1 MPVRPATIALRH
13 TDRRSR
19 LLRTASL
26 AAVVAALVAAPSQA
40 QLVRLRGG
48 AAPTA
53 PVTGSAAGVDASRS
67 ATMRQVLAEQRNTQ
81 QQESDI
87 RAFVTAARQAAAASG
102 PRSSLVTDGISTGGL
117 YPIAS
122 IREAM
127 RLIQTG
133 AAADAA
139 RSAELLVAAR
149 AANDPTGKRT
159 WEGAGLPTVD
169 STNTKVEIV
178 QSQARAVLSWDRF
191 DIGANTTLNF
201 KQQQNGIA
209 QPGWIAVNRVVDSVN
224 PTTILGK
231 LTADG
236 QVYILNNAGVIFGKG
251 SQVNLRSLVASSLEL
266 GNYAPILRAG
276 DSQSA
281 YTLNTIQDRNTTFLA
296 SGPFS
301 SLTNYGLDGRDVSA
315 APPLFLSS
323 NVVARADITRADGR
337 IAPTEVRPQYL
348 PKLEGDVIVDP
359 GATITAAVGGSIIL
373 AAPKVENAGVLSATD
388 GQVSLVAGRLITFQQ
403 LTGETTVRDTTGGLV
418 TESSVRGLY
427 LRAVNT
433 QRTGVN
439 AGSNLN
445 FTDPLQLRDAERD
458 FGTVINSGLIE
469 SKRGYLSLVT
479 GELGS
484 IFNNGLLTS
493 TTSVSRNGK
502 IGLYGGF
509 VTIGG
514 ANRSNEAGAVSI
526 LPDDN
531 SVTLA
536 DGSTAA
542 LTIPQGSDAE
552 PAVFKRSQIEI
563 GVFVRPEQL
572 AAEDRYAFGAVAPTN
587 LTMGK
592 NALIYAP
599 NAIVTNTYSLGNTE
613 NGALNL
619 SVVTIGEGAK
629 IDVSGLKDVA
639 VDVARNFVTIKPVK
653 RNELRDTP
661 NYREVAIGDNFTLN
675 GTTLTVDIRRTG
687 VRADG
692 VKWVGSPLIEAG
704 SLASQIPAT
713 VSEFMTKGGDVNF
726 ITVGTP
732 TVTLRPDFALGK
744 GASINVSGG
753 WLRYDSATVATSKL
767 VTADGRIVDIGN
779 ADPNDNFVSVFSGF
793 TDSQPRFG
801 VTSLYANPIATAERV
816 EAGYDEGRDAGSLLV
831 AASATRIDGAII
843 GNAFA
848 GLPQAANGVRPTSTR
863 TFAVGDPRKLQA
875 KATELPSGAY
885 VALTGG
891 GSDFTIYNGALGSV
905 QSSIAN
911 SLLSDAMLT
920 NAGLSALTLDTSG
933 AVTFADAD
941 IDSWNLY
948 LTPAQIAAD
957 VKPRDL
963 VTAGDSSSLV
973 LASGATLTVKA
984 GRTIRVDGTVSVPSG
999 TINLATTN
1007 TTGGSAGPTNNNGNE
1022 FRNDDELPQIYAT
1035 GSVLPPLLDINVRGT
1050 LTAAGLWVN
1059 DYLGGDLSLG
1069 KGKAWING
1077 GTITLETAAN
1087 VLAPIGTSLATAQ
1100 IAGDLSGSIDIRA
1113 GSLLDVSAGGYV
1125 RDDQSFDLTGKG
1137 GSVALVNN
1145 TVYARLTTS
1154 RRDSGQ
1160 ASDQPLDGRNQ
1171 TVGFTPLAGIPDTRF
1186 PQPLV
1191 PSLVVDPNARRS
1203 QVSIADGSLSAF
1215 GFSGGGT
1222 FTLVAPDITF
1232 GSDAAR
1238 AGATQIGLDFSAKT
1252 GFGALDLTSNRSL
1265 IVSKLFSNGTNY
1277 NSAFRQTT
1285 SLIVR
1290 NGETLDLTQ
1299 TLFPLITARQDI
1311 DALLNFGT
1319 GGSIRTLAALAPTA
1333 PLDQAAFDRKAV
1345 NLTIGGISELV
1356 VERGGRIT
1364 GAPQA
1369 TIQTTKLINSG
1380 TISLPGG
1387 SIRQSDDSGV
1397 LDNAE
1402 RLTVV
1407 SLAGALGGP
1416 VVNGQYSEGAPNAA
1430 GVINPV
1436 TGTLA
1441 TNAQLFTT
1449 APNSTITNTGATS
1462 ERNVIIGGV
1471 GAQDVGIE
1479 LRTGSVT
1486 DLSGTALYDPRARF
1500 IRDPETG
1507 LTRQVRSGTIF
1518 GGGSITS
1525 ASPFTDEG
1533 ALGTSFARTLNILP
1547 GAIVDISGTRATFD
1561 LFVPVQGYF
1570 ERDEWSNGGRISAL
1584 GGGSLAGGL
1593 VNAFGGY
1600 ADDSGSFIRTGTIDT
1615 RLATT
1620 EAWGGTLEWLRPTL
1634 RATDPNTQT
1643 ANALYANRIAS
1654 SGFDTLIARNGMVL
1668 DGAVDLRLDKA
1679 LVVTA
1684 NVARSGALALG
1695 ATATIS
1701 ATNGA
1706 TAEVSAPY
1714 IRFESRAR
1722 EAIVGP
1728 ADLEPNLTTPG
1739 NIVFSAISLDDDG
1752 ILRSDLSLGMDFVG
1766 TNIFGR
1772 SIGTLSFVT
1781 PGDVR
1786 FTGVDVRSS
1795 PQINSGVVPSL
1806 NGQFVSFAD
1815 TLFDAGRVYAT
1826 TGTGNLQ
1833 GILEAEAKGGTPN
1846 PLYQPYLVLAANDRK
1861 LTFGGTYTNTAT
1873 PLSAGSFLRLEAG
1886 EIVQNGHVAAPIGR
1900 LEIGTRVTVPFGT
1913 LARNPTTS
1921 LTFGAGSLTTVGGGA
1936 TPIPYGTTLD
1946 LKEYFFTPY
1955 SLVPLAITPVGQLTL
1970 QGASIDVQAGAKV
1983 DLKGGGDVFAYEFVS
1998 GVGGSRDV
2006 LSRTSADAFS
2016 SNSYDATTGI
2026 GFQYAD
2032 KRQVYAII
2040 PKSDFKAIAP
2050 YDPVLSADYGVSG
2063 PTNLY
2068 GDNAG
2073 LSVIIDGTAD
2083 VPAGEYVLLPAHY
2096 ALLDGRNGI
2105 RAYRLVENSGQ
2116 AAPEVGQP
2124 ETLLDGSTIVSGQY
2138 AYAGTGLRD
2147 STLRSFSVQSSATF
2161 KKSSRIETTSGTA
2174 TIKAIAER
2182 AGTVIPRLP
2191 TDTARVILSPLT
2203 ELKISGFFDTTTVAG
2218 AKGAQVDITGD
2229 RIIVASELTSGK
2241 PTVATAG
2248 QLTLIDT
2255 TLARLNADSLFIG
2268 GVRSGNADGTT
2279 ELLVDANTLV
2289 VKAGV
2294 DLAAPELLFAVG
2306 NQVAGGSSALTIET
2320 GATLRAK
2327 GGLADPT
2334 GSDYVI
2340 NSTGVADPYDSTG
2353 AGSVVRLANGPE
2365 RLIKRKGTAADEN
2378 TLANAT
2384 LTIGA
2389 ATLVGEGG
2397 LAGNLA
2403 IDTSRNFTVADAA
2416 VLGARNVALS
2426 GDTLIFNGT
2435 ATTSIVRPSLLT
2447 TLSSAERLTLRSPNA
2462 IQFGDAAVAY
2472 PGIGGRYAFNNL
2484 AIDAPSLTVIQSAI
2498 PTRATNV
2505 AITAQDF
2512 RWSNTSDALASCIS
2526 FICGRANT
2534 SLSIAASGEVAFG
2547 GGTLRTLSNGGLV
2560 QISSDRGIF
2569 YEGVGK
2575 LDTGNAALSLITPF
2589 IADRAAIA
2597 DPRQQAVRPD
2607 FTLASS
2613 AGISVA
2619 APAGVTVP
2627 ALAAVA
2633 GNRAPGARLTFDK
2646 SDARTLV
2653 AGQTLDIAITDA
2665 LIEASA
2671 GTINLKAERNL
2682 TLTGSA
2688 TIAAPGFTKRFG
2700 DALDF
2705 VTVAAPGGTLNLTAG
2720 SGNITFAQG
2729 IGTNAI
2735 ITRATLISDSGDAAA
2750 GKGDALKG
2758 AAGSINLVASSGA
2771 IASFDTAGRLLA
2783 AFDPNI
2789 NPGVTGARLGDFGF
2803 DSGTSAFNLS
2813 AFVTKSGN
2821 LFGGDFSVR
2830 SGAADLSLA
2839 AGQLLKAESV
2849 SLTADGGLVTVAGT
2863 IDTSGIDVGKPKADG
2878 IAYTLAEAAKVR
2890 VAGGNVS
2897 LFGQSGVTLATTARV
2912 DTHSSGYA
2920 DLDARS
2926 ASAGDVMIGIGNASG
2941 AAINI
2946 ASGAIIDASATRVEA
2961 NRAAGFTK
2969 DTGRFVANGT
2979 GFTFVEADTGGKI
2992 TLRAPL
2998 IGAAMNTVDIR
3009 LPTTAAFVGAD
3020 QVQVAAVRS
3029 YDLNVLKGTR
3039 GVSTAGGNDII
3050 VDPSAGYDL
3059 ASPFAGNLLSSDFV
3073 TAAGLPSIPNF
3084 IRNFKVSAADGTSS
3098 FAGFRLRPDVEL
3110 VSTGAISLNSNWNL
3124 AAATVDQNAAFNAG
3138 LFDLI
3143 APLSSTG
3150 KPVYALKTGREADLL
3165 EGFGSYQGAD
3175 FLYRVG
3181 GKATGEAPLINFRA
3195 RGDVT
3200 ISRSINDGFFVFHDR
3215 SDAAFISYQLGGGD
3229 RTYNPA
3235 LTTVCSDASTIN
3247 NCSNVTDIGDVV
3259 SLAERNLKS
3268 IRINLAN
3275 VISGEQNSALTI
3287 NSPYSAAANDAAG
3300 LGTALDTMTGKPVG
3314 ASLDFAELFPTLKTG
3329 AMRSSDISIVAG
3341 VDAKLS
3347 TNPFHVDVS
3356 SLATARVVD
3365 GVIGS
3370 NGLSARP
3377 EYRLSAVRGTAS
3389 LTGADLQFEFSSTLL
3404 SGNVFQPVV
3413 ENYSLDELLPLTG
3426 SSEFGVDTLNDQS
3439 YAVLNWG
3446 GATLGSNRFARDVCA
3461 LASATC
3467 KTGFFAGRQITGFAS
3482 QPTGVIAPLGE
3493 IVAFLSQN
3501 KAEYLRRLALPVGNP
3516 ARIASTVALPVSAIT
3531 FREGNVVPVTTVV
3544 RTGTGS
3550 INIAAS
3556 ADVDLRDGTNVQY
3569 RLPGGGK
3576 GLSIGETTTQ
3586 MGGTSVYTAGERV
3599 RNVALTGRYADGGV
3613 GSLTLPSTL
3622 FAPVAEAA
3630 DLAPTPYAIS
3640 YRPPVLA
3647 RAGGDISLRAGRD
3660 ILSRTDAW
3668 STNRSITPREDTN
3681 FTKPFGAAELTYEVG
3696 RTIGGSQLW
3705 RVGNT
3710 ATQLTIAPQYFT
3722 AGVGALSGGDVSIV
3736 AGNNISDLTVVLDTS
3751 VTTSETAQGD
3761 TRTVFGS
3768 GNLALTAGNELQGA
3782 QVYVTEGQAT
3792 LDVGGA
3798 VSSIAPTVLNA
3809 NGKLSPAPAT
3819 ATWLENANVSLIGRG
3834 DTALTAL
3841 GIGSG
3846 SGGSAAFSDT
3856 ASLDVNTLGKVD
3868 FQSVVSAPP
3877 SLSLASLTDTVSL
3890 PSGGEARFGV
3900 RLASSPIGQLSI
3912 LAAGDLANF
3921 SVVMEDGGT
3930 LTPGVTSLTDE
3941 ATRRLQHDSSILHR
3955 NDFEPVRIFTDGSIT
3970 NTSINVPKQA
3980 SIIAGVDII
3989 DSLIVGQNL
3998 RAADS
4003 TRVVAGRDITST
4015 TRAATAIA
4023 QPILSTLPYFGRST
4037 IIVGGP
4043 GSVSVEAGRD
4053 IGPFA
4058 TSALAKQTTALISPT
4073 ILLTGGIFTVGNEYN
4088 PWLPAQGAD
4097 LSVLFGVKP
4106 GIDYATLRSTYLDP
4120 ANAAKLDGDLFVQV
4134 ADAQGNFSGDR
4145 SKPIYAPVLAAWLR
4159 DNAPDLFARVFGS
4172 QSFATDDA
4180 LATAAYGKSQA
4191 LYDAFSTLDIK
4202 RQQPFLIKKLYF
4214 NELEQA
4220 SLPTSPSFQQYIRGY
4235 RAVEALF
4242 PTKLGYTNN
4251 LAAYTTDPETVTANN
4266 PLGVPRRNIVDGQP
4280 QVAAQV
4286 STGNADLRFSTVQT
4300 ARGGDITIVG
4310 PGGDF
4315 LAGSVVRTSEQA
4327 TRRSTAANTGA
4338 LGSLAAA
4345 NFVIRSIPAGYE
4357 GILTLRGGGVRYFTD
4372 GDLRLNQSRL
4382 FTNATGD
4389 ISAWSSNGDLN
4400 AGQGPK
4406 SAGNF
4411 PPVTVRFDLN
4421 GYPVVDTAGG
4431 IVGAG
4436 IGAFK
4441 QSPSDPNSRI
4451 ILIAP
4456 VGEVDAGDAGVR
4468 ASGDVFVAAARV
4480 ANADNFSAGG
4490 TLSGVPTTTVAA
4502 APAVPASAGSALAA
4516 IIKQSQPPGPA
4527 QDVSTLISVDILGYA
4542 GGDRCLDPQ
4551 NNDPNCPK

>member
-1 MPVRPATIALRH
+1 MPVRPAMTALRH

-48 AAPTA
+48 VAPTP

-67 ATMRQVLAEQRNTQ
+67 ASMRQVLAEQKSTQ
-81 QQESDI
+81 QQASDI
-87 RAFVTAARQAAAASG
+87 RAYVTAARQAAAASG
-102 PRSSLVTDGISTGGL
+102 PRSSTVTDGISANGL

-127 RLIQTG
+127 RLTQTG
-133 AAADAA
+133 AAADAT
-139 RSAELLVAAR
+139 RSAELLIAAR
-149 AANDPTGKRT
+149 AANDSTGNRT

-169 STNTKVEIV
+169 ATNTKVEIV
-178 QSQARAVLSWDRF
+178 QTQARAILSWDRF

-201 KQQQNGIA
+201 RQQQNGVA

-231 LTADG
+231 LNADG
-236 QVYILNNAGVIFGKG
+236 QVYILNNQGVIFGKG

-266 GNYAPILRAG
+266 GNYA
-276 DSQSA
+276 SSA
-281 YTLNTIQDRNTTFLA
+281 NTGSGSVSLFRLDTLQDRNSSFLA

-301 SLTNYGLDGRDVSA
+301 SLTNRSLLGRSDLE

-323 NVVARADITRADGR
+323 NVVARPEITQADGR
-337 IAPTEVRPQYL
+337 ISPTEARPNYL
-348 PKLEGDVIVDP
+348 PALEGDVIVDP

-373 AAPKVENAGVLSATD
+373 AAPKVENSGILSATD
-388 GQVSLVAGRLITFQQ
+388 GQVSLVAGRLITYRQ
-403 LTGETTVRDTTGGLV
+403 LTGDANPVIPGTIL
-418 TESSVRGLY
+418 TEPNVRGLY
-427 LRAVNT
+427 LRAVTTGFGAT
-433 QRTGVN
+433 Q
-439 AGSNLN
+439 GSNLN
-445 FTDPLQLRDAERD
+445 VTAPTQASDAQRD
-458 FGTVINSGLIE
+458 FGLVINNGLIE

-479 GELGS
+479 GERGS
-484 IFNNGLLTS
+484 IANNGLLTA

-509 VTIGG
+509 VTIGDPNNTDP
-514 ANRSNEAGAVSI
+514 ARAGGISI

-531 SVTLA
+531 LVTLA
-536 DGSTAA
+536 DGTTAA
-542 LTIPQGSDAE
+542 ATIPQGSDAE
-552 PAVFKRSQIEI
+552 PANFKRSQIEI
-563 GVFVRPEQL
+563 GALLQYDTQGFDDSKTQ
-572 AAEDRYAFGAVAPTN
+572 FGVVAPTN
-587 LTMGK
+587 LTLAK
-592 NALIYAP
+592 NALIFAP
-599 NAIVTNTYSLGNTE
+599 NAVVTNAYSVGFSL
-613 NGALNL
+613 NGFLN
-619 SVVTIGEGAK
+619 SSVTIGEGAT

-639 VDVARNFVTIKPVK
+639 VDVARNFVTITPVK

-704 SLASQIPAT
+704 SIASQIPAT
-713 VSEFMTKGGDVNF
+713 VSELMTKGGDVNLAGF
-726 ITVGTP
+726 GFPATTFQ
-732 TVTLRPDFALGK
+732 PDFTLGK
-744 GASINVSGG
+744 GATINVSGG

-767 VTADGRIVDIGN
+767 VTSDGRIVDIGN
-779 ADPNDNFVSVFSGF
+779 ADPNDSFVGVFSGF

-816 EAGYDEGRDAGSLLV
+816 EAGYDEGRDAGSLLI
-831 AASATRIDGAII
+831 AASATRIDGSII

-848 GLPQAANGVRPTSTR
+848 GLPQAATAARPTSTR
-863 TFAVGDPRKLQA
+863 TVAVGDPRKLQA
-875 KATELPSGAY
+875 KGTELPNGAY

-911 SLLSDAMLT
+911 SLLSDVMLT

-933 AVTFADAD
+933 AVTFAGAD
-941 IDSWNLY
+941 INSWNLY
-948 LTPAQIAAD
+948 LTSAQVAAG
-957 VKPRDL
+957 VKPGDL
-963 VTAGDSSSLV
+963 VTAGGSSSLT
-973 LASGATLTVKA
+973 LAPGATLTVRA
-984 GRTIRVDGTVSVPSG
+984 GRTIRVDGTVAVPSG

-1007 TTGGSAGPTNNNGNE
+1007 TTGDSSGPTNNNGNE
-1022 FRNDDELPQIYAT
+1022 FRDDDQLPQIYAP
-1035 GSVLPPLLDINVRGT
+1035 GSTLPTLLDINVRGT
-1050 LTAAGLWVN
+1050 LSAAGLWVN
-1059 DYLGGDLSLG
+1059 EYLGGDSTLG

-1077 GTITLETAAN
+1077 GTITLETASN
-1087 VLAPIGTSLATAQ
+1087 VFAPIGTSLTTAQ
-1100 IAGDLSGSIDIRA
+1100 TAGDPSGSIDIRA
-1113 GSLLDVSAGGYV
+1113 GSLVDVSAGGYV
-1125 RDDQSFDLTGKG
+1125 REDQSFDLTGKG

-1145 TVYARLTTS
+1145 TSYARLTTS
-1154 RRDSGQ
+1154 RRGESNTGDV
-1160 ASDQPLDGRNQ
+1160 PLFGDNQ
-1171 TVGFTPLAGIPDTRF
+1171 TVGFTPLASVQNNPSF
-1186 PQPLV
+1186 QKALV
-1191 PSLVVDPNARRS
+1191 PSLVVDPTLRRS
-1203 QVSIADGSLSAF
+1203 QVSIADGSLAAF

-1222 FTLVAPDITF
+1222 FRLVAPDITF
-1232 GSDAAR
+1232 GSDLAR
-1238 AGATQIGLDFSAKT
+1238 AGATQIGLNFSAKT

-1265 IVSKLFSNGTNY
+1265 IVSKLFSNGANY

-1285 SLIVR
+1285 SFIVR

-1311 DALLNFGT
+1311 DALLGFAT

-1333 PLDQAAFDRKAV
+1333 PADQAPFDRKAI

-1356 VERGGRIT
+1356 VENGGTIS
-1364 GAPQA
+1364 GAAQA
-1369 TIQTTKLINSG
+1369 TIQATKLINAG

-1387 SIRQSDDSGV
+1387 SIRQSDDTGV
-1397 LDNAE
+1397 TGGAA
-1402 RLTVV
+1402 RLTVS
-1407 SLAGALGGP
+1407 SLSDALGGP
-1416 VVNGQYSEGAPNAA
+1416 VVNGQYSESALNAA

-1449 APNSTITNTGATS
+1449 APTSTTTSATS
-1462 ERNVIIGGV
+1462 ERNIIIGGV

-1479 LRTGSVT
+1479 LRAGSVT

-1500 IRDPETG
+1500 IRDPATG
-1507 LTRQVRSGTIF
+1507 VTRQVRTGTIF
-1518 GGGSITS
+1518 GGGSIVST
-1525 ASPFTDEG
+1525 SPFNDEG
-1533 ALGTSFARTLNILP
+1533 ALGSAFARTFNILP
-1547 GAIVDISGTRATFD
+1547 GAILDISGTRATFD
-1561 LFVPVQGYF
+1561 LFLPALGYV
-1570 ERDEWSNGGRISAL
+1570 ERDEWSVGGRIAAL

-1593 VNAFGGY
+1593 INAFGGY
-1600 ADDSGSFIRTGTIDT
+1600 ADDGGSFIRTGTIDT
-1615 RLATT
+1615 RLATV
-1620 EAWGGTLEWLRPTL
+1620 EALGGTLEWLRPTL
-1634 RATDPNTQT
+1634 RATDPKTQT
-1643 ANALYANRIAS
+1643 ANALFANSISS
-1654 SGFDTLIARNGMVL
+1654 SGFDTLIARNGMVF
-1668 DGAVDLRLDKA
+1668 DGTFNLRLDKA
-1679 LVVTA
+1679 LIVTP
-1684 NVARSGALALG
+1684 NVAASGALVLG
-1695 ATATIS
+1695 ATAPVS
-1701 ATNGA
+1701 ATNA
-1706 TAEVSAPY
+1706 TVAEIAAPY
-1714 IRFESRAR
+1714 IRFESAAR
-1722 EAIVGP
+1722 QLDATPAIV
-1728 ADLEPNLTTPG
+1728 EPVLTTPG
-1739 NIVFSAISLDDDG
+1739 KVTFSAFSLDSG
-1752 ILRSDLSLGMDFVG
+1752 GNRRRDLSLGIDFVG
-1766 TNIFGR
+1766 TNFFGN
-1772 SIGTLSFVT
+1772 SIGTLSFQT

-1786 FTGVDVRSS
+1786 FTGVDQRTASE
-1795 PQINSGVVPSL
+1795 IANGVVPSL

-1833 GILEAEAKGGTPN
+1833 GVLEAEAKGATPN
-1846 PLYQPYLVLAANDRK
+1846 PLYQPYLVLAANNRK
-1861 LTFGGTYTNTAT
+1861 LTFGGSFINTAT
-1873 PLSAGSFLRLEAG
+1873 PLSAGSYLRIEAG
-1886 EIVQNGHVAAPIGR
+1886 EIAQNGHVAAPIGR
-1900 LEIGTRVTVPFGT
+1900 LEIGTREAVDFGT
-1913 LARNPTTS
+1913 LARNPTSS

-1955 SLVPLAITPVGQLTL
+1955 SLAPLTITPVGQLAL
-1970 QGASIDVQAGAKV
+1970 RGSSIDVQTGAKV

-2016 SNSYDATTGI
+2016 SNGYDATTGI

-2050 YDPVLSADYGVSG
+2050 YDSVLSADYGASG

-2068 GDNAG
+2068 GDSAG
-2073 LSVIIDGTAD
+2073 LSVIIDGSAD

-2096 ALLDGRNGI
+2096 ALLDGQNGI
-2105 RAYRLVENSGQ
+2105 RAYRLVENTGE
-2116 AAPEVGQP
+2116 AAPASGQP

-2138 AYAGTGLRD
+2138 VYAGTGLRD
-2147 STLRSFSVQSSATF
+2147 STLRSFSIQSSATF

-2182 AGTVIPRLP
+2182 ASVVIPRLP
-2191 TDTARVILSPLT
+2191 TDTARVILSSLT

-2229 RIIVASELTSGK
+2229 RIIIAPELTNGT
-2241 PTVATAG
+2241 PTAATAG

-2279 ELLVDANTLV
+2279 ELLVDANTLL

-2294 DLAAPELLFAVG
+2294 NLAAPELLFAVG
-2306 NQVAGGSSALTIET
+2306 NQAAGGSSALTIEA

-2327 GGLADPT
+2327 GSLADPT

-2340 NSTGVADPYDSTG
+2340 NSTNVAAPYDSSG

-2365 RLIKRKGTAADEN
+2365 RLVKRKGAAADEN

-2389 ATLVGEGG
+2389 ATLAGDGG
-2397 LAGNLA
+2397 RADNLA

-2416 VLGARNVALS
+2416 LLGARNIALS
-2426 GDTLIFNGT
+2426 GDTIIFNGS

-2462 IQFGDAAVAY
+2462 IQFGDASVAY
-2472 PGIGGRYAFNNL
+2472 PGIGGIYAFNDL
-2484 AIDAPSLTVIQSAI
+2484 VIDAPSLTVIQSAI
-2498 PTRATNV
+2498 LTRATNV

-2512 RWSNTSDALASCIS
+2512 RWSNTSDALASCVS
-2526 FICGRANT
+2526 FICGRANS

-2547 GGTLRTLSNGGLV
+2547 GGTLRTLSNGGRV
-2560 QISSDRGIF
+2560 QISGDKGIF

-2575 LDTGNAALSLITPF
+2575 LDTGNAALTLIAPF
-2589 IADRAAIA
+2589 IADRAAVA

-2607 FTLASS
+2607 FTLASN

-2619 APAGVTVP
+2619 APAGATVP
-2627 ALAAVA
+2627 ALAAIA

-2653 AGQTLDIAITDA
+2653 AGQSLDIAITDA

-2682 TLTGSA
+2682 TLNGSA

-2705 VTVAAPGGTLNLTAG
+2705 VTVAAPGGTLNLSAG
-2720 SGNITFAQG
+2720 SGNIAFAQG
-2729 IGTNAI
+2729 IGANEA

-2750 GKGDALKG
+2750 GQGSALKG
-2758 AAGSINLVASSGA
+2758 AAGSINLIASAGA
-2771 IASFDTAGRLLA
+2771 IASFDTAGRALA
-2783 AFDPNI
+2783 AFDPII
-2789 NPGVTGARLGDFGF
+2789 NPGVTGARLGDFTF
-2803 DSGTSAFNLS
+2803 DSGTSAFDLT
-2813 AFVTKSGN
+2813 AFVARAGN

-2830 SGAADLSLA
+2830 SGAANLILG
-2839 AGQLLKAESV
+2839 AGQLLKAEAV
-2849 SLTADGGLVTVAGT
+2849 SLTADGGLVSVAGA
-2863 IDTSGIDVGKPKADG
+2863 IDTSGIDVTKPKADG
-2878 IAYTLAEAAKVR
+2878 SAYTLAEAAKAR
-2890 VAGGNVS
+2890 VAGGKIS
-2897 LFGQSGVTLATTARV
+2897 LFGQSGVTLAATARL

-2926 ASAGDVMIGIGNASG
+2926 ASAGDVTIGIGNAAG

-2961 NRAAGFTK
+2961 NRVAGFAK
-2969 DTGRFVANGT
+2969 DTGRFVADGP
-2979 GFTFVEADTGGKI
+2979 GFNFVEADTGGKI

-3009 LPTTAAFVGAD
+3009 LPTSTAFVGAD
-3020 QVQVAAVRS
+3020 EVQIAAVRT
-3029 YDLNVLKGTR
+3029 YDLNALRGTL
-3039 GVSTAGGNDII
+3039 GISAGEGNDVIL
-3050 VDPSAGYDL
+3050 DPSAGYDL
-3059 ASPFAGNLLSSDFV
+3059 ATPFAGNLLSSDFV

-3084 IRNFKVSAADGTSS
+3084 IRNFSVSAADGTSN

-3110 VSTGAISLNSNWNL
+3110 VSSGAISLNSNWNL
-3124 AAATVDQNAAFNAG
+3124 AAATIDQTAAFNAG

-3143 APLSSTG
+3143 APLSSPD

-3165 EGFGSYQGAD
+3165 EGFGSYKGAD

-3215 SDAAFISYQLGGGD
+3215 SDAAFINYQLGGGN

-3235 LTTVCSDASTIN
+3235 LTTVCSI
-3247 NCSNVTDIGDVV
+3247 
-3259 SLAERNLKS
+3259 LAESSNCANVVPYDFNILVPDRNYFS
-3268 IRINLAN
+3268 VRINIASA
-3275 VISGEQNSALTI
+3275 VSGTQNSPLTV
-3287 NSPYSAAANDAAG
+3287 NSPYSAAANNAAAM
-3300 LGTALDTMTGKPVG
+3300 GTALDSVTGKPVG
-3314 ASLDFAELFPTLKTG
+3314 ASLEFAELFPTLKSG
-3329 AMRSSDISIVAG
+3329 PMRSSDIAIAAG
-3341 VDAKLS
+3341 SDAKLS
-3347 TNPFHVDVS
+3347 ANPYHVDAS
-3356 SLATARVVD
+3356 TDATARVVD
-3365 GVIGS
+3365 GVIGTT
-3370 NGLSARP
+3370 GQAVRP
-3377 EYRLSAVRGTAS
+3377 EYRLTSVRGSAS
-3389 LTGADLQFEFSSTLL
+3389 ITGSNLQFEFST
-3404 SGNVFQPVV
+3404 P
-3413 ENYSLDELLPLTG
+3413 P
-3426 SSEFGVDTLNDQS
+3426 FGVEDYTFDQLINTTDFS
-3439 YAVLNWG
+3439 DYNVDQLGEDSFAILNWG
-3446 GATLGSNRFARDVCA
+3446 LPAQGSNVFAFDSCA
-3461 LASATC
+3461 FASAKC
-3467 KTGFFAGRQITGFAS
+3467 ATGFFDGRQITGTRALT
-3482 QPTGVIAPLGE
+3482 TGVIAPLGQ
-3493 IVAFLSQN
+3493 ILAFLNLN
-3501 KAEYLRRLALPVGNP
+3501 KAEYLKRVADG
-3516 ARIASTVALPVSAIT
+3516 RIRSTVAAPASPIS
-3531 FREGNVVPVTTVV
+3531 FKEGNVVAVQTVV

-3556 ADVDLRDGTNVQY
+3556 TDIDLRDSANVQY

-3576 GLSIGETTTQ
+3576 ALSTGLSTEQ
-3586 MGGTSVYTAGERV
+3586 SGGTSVYTAGERV
-3599 RNVALTGRYADGGV
+3599 RNQALTGRYADGTLGT
-3613 GSLTLPSTL
+3613 LTLNSTL
-3622 FAPVAEAA
+3622 FAPVAE
-3630 DLAPTPYAIS
+3630 DVSLAPTPYAIS

-3647 RAGGDISLRAGRD
+3647 RGAGDLRFSAGRD
-3660 ILSRTDAW
+3660 VIGRSDDW
-3668 STNRSITPREDTN
+3668 SVNRLNNPPQANLVNQPAGSATLNYTS
-3681 FTKPFGAAELTYEVG
+3681 TG
-3696 RTIGGSQLW
+3696 TIGSGLQLW
-3705 RVGNT
+3705 RLGNN
-3710 ATQLTIAPQYFT
+3710 ASSELAIAPQYFT
-3722 AGVGALSGGDVSIV
+3722 TGIGALAGGDVSIV
-3736 AGNNISDLTVVLDTS
+3736 AGNDVSDLTVALDTS
-3751 VTTSETAQGD
+3751 VTTSVTARGD
-3761 TRTVFGS
+3761 VRAVFGS
-3768 GNLALTAGNELQGA
+3768 GNLALHAGNDLNGGQFDVTAG
-3782 QVYVTEGQAT
+3782 QARIG
-3792 LDVGGA
+3792 VGND
-3798 VSSIAPTVLNA
+3798 VSSIEPSL
-3809 NGKLSPAPAT
+3809 LSVVNNKFSPRRT
-3819 ATWLENANVSLIGRG
+3819 TTLRLENA
-3834 DTALTAL
+3834 TASMSAL
-3841 GIGSG
+3841 GDVTLSALALGSG
-3846 SGGSAAFSDT
+3846 NGIATAFSDT
-3856 ASLDVNTLGKVD
+3856 ASVDVKALGKVA
-3868 FQSVVSAPP
+3868 FSNASVAPP
-3877 SLSLASLTDTVSL
+3877 SLSLASLVDTVSL
-3890 PSGGEARFGV
+3890 TGGATTSSGPGAGFVGTT
-3900 RLASSPIGQLSI
+3900 LASSPIGQLSI
-3912 LAAGDLANF
+3912 LAARDLANF
-3921 SVVMEDGGT
+3921 SVVMQDGGT

-3941 ATRRLQHDSSILHR
+3941 ATRRLQHDSGILHR

-3980 SIIAGVDII
+3980 AIIAGVDIV

-4003 TRVVAGRDITST
+4003 TRIVAGRDITST
-4015 TRAATAIA
+4015 TQAATIIA
-4023 QPILSTLPYFGRST
+4023 QPISSTLPYFGRST

-4058 TSALAKQTTALISPT
+4058 TSALAGQTRADNSPT

-4097 LSVLFGVKP
+4097 LSVLFGVGP
-4106 GIDYATLRSTYLDP
+4106 GIDYATLRATYLDP
-4120 ANAAKLDGDLFVQV
+4120 SNAAKLDGDLFVQV
-4134 ADAQGNFSGDR
+4134 ADAQGNLSGDR
-4145 SKPIYAPVLAAWLR
+4145 SKPIYAPILATWLR
-4159 DNAPDLFARVFGS
+4159 DNAPDLFTRVFGS
-4172 QSFATDDA
+4172 ASFATDDA
-4180 LATAAYGKSQA
+4180 LASAAYGKSQA

-4202 RQQPFLIKKLYF
+4202 RQQPFLIKNLYF

-4235 RAVEALF
+4235 RAIEALF
-4242 PTKLGYTNN
+4242 PSKLGYTNN

-4266 PLGVPRRNIVDGQP
+4266 PLGVPRRNIVNGQP

-4338 LGSLAAA
+4338 LGSLVPT

-4357 GILTLRGGGVRYFTD
+4357 GILTLRGGAVRYFTD

-4421 GYPVVDTAGG
+4421 GFPVVDTAGG

-4490 TLSGVPTTTVAA
+4490 TLSGVPTAAVVA

-4516 IIKQSQPPGPA
+4516 IIKQSQPQGPV
-4527 QDVSTLISVDILGYA
+4527 QDASTLISVDILGYA